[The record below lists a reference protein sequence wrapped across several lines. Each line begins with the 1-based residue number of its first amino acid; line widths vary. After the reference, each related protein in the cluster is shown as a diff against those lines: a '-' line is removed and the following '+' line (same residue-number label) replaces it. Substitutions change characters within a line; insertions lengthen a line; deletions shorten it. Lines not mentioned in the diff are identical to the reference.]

1 MYPNLKIR
9 FLVISLFFSFFTYS
23 QVVEQFLHGSE
34 LIINGLS
41 FLKSNKSEKVNNSK
55 TIVNVCVK
63 NKLTDKITFNL
74 IGKVEEGNTIKKDL
88 VIPKDGK
95 ECLLELPK
103 GIYTYEIVLPNKE
116 VFKKGE
122 YKFIE
127 EITITIKDD

>member
-1 MYPNLKIR
+1 MKAN
-9 FLVISLFFSFFTYS
+9 FLLLLFMSLTTSFYS
-23 QVVEQFLHGSE
+23 QSSLEKTIKAGEVLV
-34 LIINGLS
+34 NGLS
-41 FLKSNKSEKVNNSK
+41 IFKSNKSEKVNNSK
-55 TIVNVCVK
+55 TIENVCVK

-74 IGKVEEGNTIKKDL
+74 TRKDEEGNTIKKDL

-103 GIYTYEIVLPNKE
+103 GIYTYEIVLPNNE

-127 EITITIKDD
+127 EITITVKDD

>member
-1 MYPNLKIR
+1 MYIIKRINF
-9 FLVISLFFSFFTYS
+9 FLIFLFIQNAFSQTDLEKTIKAGE
-23 QVVEQFLHGSE
+23 VLV
-34 LIINGLS
+34 NGLS
-41 FLKSNKSEKVNNSK
+41 FFKSNKSAKVNNSK
-55 TIVNVCVK
+55 TIENVCVK

-74 IGKVEEGNTIKKDL
+74 IGKDEEGNTIKKDL

>member
-1 MYPNLKIR
+1 MYIIKRINF
-9 FLVISLFFSFFTYS
+9 FLIFLFIQNAFSQTDLEKTIKAGE
-23 QVVEQFLHGSE
+23 VLV
-34 LIINGLS
+34 NGLS
-41 FLKSNKSEKVNNSK
+41 FFKSNKSAKVNNSK
-55 TIVNVCVK
+55 TIENVCVK

-74 IGKVEEGNTIKKDL
+74 TGKDEEGNTIKKDL

>member
-1 MYPNLKIR
+1 MYILKRINF
-9 FLVISLFFSFFTYS
+9 FLIFLFIQNAFSQSDLEKTIKAGEIL
-23 QVVEQFLHGSE
+23 V
-34 LIINGLS
+34 NGLS
-41 FLKSNKSEKVNNSK
+41 FFKSNKSDQANNSK
-55 TIVNVCVK
+55 TIENVCVK

-74 IGKVEEGNTIKKDL
+74 TGKDEEGNTIKKDL

-103 GIYTYEIVLPNKE
+103 GIYTYEIVLPNNE

-127 EITITIKDD
+127 ETTIIVKSN

>member
-1 MYPNLKIR
+1 MSFNVFSQSDLEKTIKAGEV
-9 FLVISLFFSFFTYS
+9 LV
-23 QVVEQFLHGSE
+23 
-34 LIINGLS
+34 NGLS
-41 FLKSNKSEKVNNSK
+41 IFKSNKSQKVNNSK
-55 TIVNVCVK
+55 TIENVCVK

-74 IGKVEEGNTIKKDL
+74 TRKDEEGNTIKKDL

-103 GIYTYEIVLPNKE
+103 GIYTYEIVLPNNE

-127 EITITIKDD
+127 EITITVKDD